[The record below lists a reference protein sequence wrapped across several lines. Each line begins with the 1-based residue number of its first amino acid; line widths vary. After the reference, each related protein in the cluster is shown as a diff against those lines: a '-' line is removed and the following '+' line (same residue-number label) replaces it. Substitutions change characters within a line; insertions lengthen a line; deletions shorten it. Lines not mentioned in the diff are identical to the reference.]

1 MQEIRKKC
9 QKPLIILIKYSS
21 VFDMPKSFK
30 YHISVMEEI
39 RLTEKVKAGG

>member
-1 MQEIRKKC
+1 MS
-9 QKPLIILIKYSS
+9 PFS
-21 VFDMPKSFK
+21 VVQCPISFFDMPKSFQ